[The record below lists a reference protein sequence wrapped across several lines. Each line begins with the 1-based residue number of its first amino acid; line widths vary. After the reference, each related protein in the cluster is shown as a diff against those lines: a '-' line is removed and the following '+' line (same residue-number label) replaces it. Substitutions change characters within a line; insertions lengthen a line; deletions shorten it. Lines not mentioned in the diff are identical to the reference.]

1 MLKTIEIKDFAIIS
15 SLKLAFGPGLNV
27 FTGETGA
34 GKSIVIEALGF
45 LLGARGDS
53 GIIKQG
59 ARKMIVSA
67 EFSAEGLDKE
77 TVSKFGL
84 GGDSFSLRRELDLK
98 GRNKA
103 WINDKPV
110 LVGDLAEI
118 GSFLVDF
125 HGQHEHQSL
134 FKASAHL
141 DLLDNFAGLEKEL
154 SVFKREYQILQ
165 DLKSRLAALEMSS
178 EEKQRALDLY
188 KYQLEEIE
196 RLNPREGEDEEI
208 EEALPKLKN
217 SGRLL
222 EESRTVYECLS
233 DMEGS
238 AAERISKALDSL
250 RKMAE
255 TDKTLES
262 SAEEL
267 SGALNI
273 VEDVASTVSGYQEG
287 LDADPDALDKMLSRH
302 EELRRA
308 KAKYGP
314 SLKDVLDFAQS
325 LKEKISNLD
334 SSGENVSKLKQA
346 LEKQDK
352 KLLSLN
358 EELNKKRL
366 EAAGRLA
373 ALVRGEIAPLG
384 FGQVRFEVSLET
396 RPEMG
401 PKGDGTAEFLFS
413 SNPGQALRPLR
424 NIASGGEISR
434 LMLGLKTVLAGSRQT
449 MIFDEIDS
457 GISGLTGKLVGRKMM
472 KLAKTRQV
480 ICVTHLAQ
488 VAACGQKHF
497 SITKTVKGGDTE
509 VEVRELGGED
519 VVLEIARMIGSSD
532 GAKAGRQHA
541 ADLLAEAA
549 QEDLK

>member
-1 MLKTIEIKDFAIIS
+1 M
-15 SLKLAFGPGLNV
+15 
-27 FTGETGA
+27 
-34 GKSIVIEALGF
+34 
-45 LLGARGDS
+45 
-53 GIIKQG
+53 
-59 ARKMIVSA
+59 
-67 EFSAEGLDKE
+67 
-77 TVSKFGL
+77 

-165 DLKSRLAALEMSS
+165 DLKGRLAALEMSS

-196 RLNPREGEDEEI
+196 RLNPRESEDEEI

-401 PKGDGTAEFLFS
+401 PKGDGTVEFLFS

>member
-1 MLKTIEIKDFAIIS
+1 M
-15 SLKLAFGPGLNV
+15 
-27 FTGETGA
+27 
-34 GKSIVIEALGF
+34 
-45 LLGARGDS
+45 
-53 GIIKQG
+53 
-59 ARKMIVSA
+59 
-67 EFSAEGLDKE
+67 
-77 TVSKFGL
+77 
-84 GGDSFSLRRELDLK
+84 
-98 GRNKA
+98 
-103 WINDKPV
+103 
-110 LVGDLAEI
+110 
-118 GSFLVDF
+118 
-125 HGQHEHQSL
+125 
-134 FKASAHL
+134 
-141 DLLDNFAGLEKEL
+141 
-154 SVFKREYQILQ
+154 
-165 DLKSRLAALEMSS
+165 
-178 EEKQRALDLY
+178 Y

-262 SAEEL
+262 AAEEL

-325 LKEKISNLD
+325 LKEKINNLD

-401 PKGDGTAEFLFS
+401 PKGDGAAEFLFS